1 MAVSV
6 QEEIT
11 ECIAPSVAAAMGGLV
26 YVQDHEPG
34 IRRESHT
41 AGFRYVIPD
50 GRELNDEAEL
60 TRIRKL
66 SIPPAWAD
74 VWICPLPNG
83 HLQATGRDAKGRK
96 QYRYHQRWREVR
108 DETKYER
115 TLAFALSLP
124 ALRECVSRDLALP
137 GLSREKVLA
146 TIVRLLE
153 TTHIRVGNAEYAR
166 DNKSYGLTTMRDRHV
181 KIQGGTIEFAFRGKS
196 GIRHTIDLHDKKLAK
211 IVQRCRDLPGQHLFQ
226 YLDGANQRQSITS
239 SDVNA
244 YLRDMT
250 GLPFT
255 AKDFRT
261 WAGSVWAAILL
272 RELPPAAN
280 QRELKQQLTRVVEEV
295 ATRLGN
301 TPAIAR
307 RCYMH
312 PVLIEAHLNGSLR
325 EQFDSL
331 PDDNPD
337 DGLSP
342 EETALV
348 KFLQARGVEK

>member
-1 MAVSV
+1 MAVSA
-6 QEEIT
+6 QEEVT
-11 ECIAPSVAAAMGGLV
+11 ECIEPHEAAAMGGLV
-26 YVQDHEPG
+26 YVQDQEPG
-34 IRRESHT
+34 IRREHT
-41 AGFRYVIPD
+41 AAGFRYFTPT
-50 GRELNDEAEL
+50 GRKLTAEAEL

-66 SIPPAWAD
+66 SIPPAWTE

-115 TLAFALSLP
+115 TLAFALGLP

-137 GLSREKVLA
+137 GLPRAKVLA

-181 KIQGGTIEFAFRGKS
+181 KIQGSTIEFTFRGKS
-196 GIRHTIDLHDKKLAK
+196 GIRHTIDLRDKKLAK
-211 IVQRCRDLPGQHLFQ
+211 IVERCRDLPGQHLFQ
-226 YLDGANQRQSITS
+226 YLDEENRRQSITS

-250 GLPFT
+250 GQPFT

-261 WAGSVWAAILL
+261 WAGSVWAASLL
-272 RELPPAAN
+272 RAMPPAVN
-280 QRELKQQLTRVVEEV
+280 LRELKQQLTRAVEEV

-307 RCYMH
+307 RCYIH
-312 PVLIEAHLNGSLR
+312 PALIDAHLDESLR
-325 EQFDSL
+325 EQFDAL
-331 PDDNPD
+331 PDDAPAA
-337 DGLSP
+337 GLDP
-342 EETALV
+342 EETALIR
-348 KFLQARGVEK
+348 FLQARGVEK